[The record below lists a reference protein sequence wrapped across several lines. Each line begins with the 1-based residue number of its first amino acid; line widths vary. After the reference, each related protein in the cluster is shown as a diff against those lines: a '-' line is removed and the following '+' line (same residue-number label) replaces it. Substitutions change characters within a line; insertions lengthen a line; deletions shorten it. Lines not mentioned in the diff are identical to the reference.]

1 MAYEGKNV
9 ETIALHSGWRSDET
23 TGSVAVPIH
32 QTTSFQ
38 FNNTAVSYTHLRAH
52 ET

>member
-9 ETIALHSGWRSDET
+9 ETIALHTGWRSDET

-32 QTTSFQ
+32 QLQ
-38 FNNTAVSYTHLRAH
+38 VFNLIILSTQQVYLRWLN
-52 ET
+52 